1 MAAAKQSSEP
11 SSEARE
17 PQGALQ
23 RATAA
28 SNEWRSHAFREL
40 APFQV
45 PSGDVLTAGDL
56 AAAYRVVDVPADREY
71 AIWGPSRLNIL
82 AVRGADESG
91 EDPDTPHL
99 GDLESLIDA
108 WLERVEADAVASVE
122 LPHAIR
128 GGARLLA
135 TRGFQPVSAF
145 AVRRIGDADLESDCR
160 HGVKL
165 RRPEPDDREGL
176 IALLRELHLA
186 DWEAGGAAMLN
197 SLDAHLGTY
206 VDRILADPSR
216 VWVAHYFGMLTGF
229 ANFAP
234 DEHRHLTSYEHD
246 RYLQFAVVTRRM
258 RGGGIGRAL
267 VDAMHRDAVAAGVEA
282 ISVNYAAMNPEA
294 GPFWHRRG
302 YRPLSTIWRRLS

>member
-1 MAAAKQSSEP
+1 MTAAEQGSEH
-11 SSEARE
+11 SELQAAL
-17 PQGALQ
+17 QGALE

-28 SNEWRSHAFREL
+28 GNEWRSHAFREL

-45 PSGDVLTAGDL
+45 PSGHMLEVGDL
-56 AAAYRVVDVPADREY
+56 AAAYRVVDVAADREY
-71 AIWGPSRLNIL
+71 AIWGPARLNIL

-91 EDPDTPHL
+91 EDPDTPKF
-99 GDLESLIDA
+99 GDLEALVDA
-108 WLERVEADAVASVE
+108 WLERVEPDAVASVE

-128 GGARLLA
+128 GGARVLA
-135 TRGFQPVSAF
+135 TRGFQPVSAL
-145 AVRRIGDADLESDCR
+145 AVRKIGKADLEVDGR

-165 RRPEPDDREGL
+165 RRPEPGDREGL
-176 IALLRELHLA
+176 IGLLRELHLA
-186 DWEAGGAAMLN
+186 DWEAGSATMLD

-234 DEHRHLTSYEHD
+234 DDHCHLTSYERE

-267 VDAMHRDAVAAGVEA
+267 VDALHRDAAAAGVEA

-302 YRPLSTIWRRLS
+302 YRPLTTVWRRLG